1 MPILRVKEIR
11 DMSPDEREKRLG
23 ELQTE
28 MVRLRTMTEA
38 GGSIENPSR
47 VRELRRTIARILT
60 IENQPAPPPKPAPV
74 KRAKKTKKVE
84 KKKKEEKKKEP
95 AEKKKKKKKTKESKE
110 VKEE

>member
-11 DMSPDEREKRLG
+11 DMSSDEREKRLG

-47 VRELRRTIARILT
+47 VRELRKAIARILT
-60 IENQPAPPPKPAPV
+60 IENQPAPKPAPV
-74 KRAKKTKKVE
+74 KKAKKVE
-84 KKKKEEKKKEP
+84 KKKKEEKKTEP
-95 AEKKKKKKKTKESKE
+95 AKKKEEKKKTKED
-110 VKEE
+110 KEE